1 MVLAS
6 TWDSGESLG
15 RITVEPMSIESPS
28 LRRWLGAA
36 AMTGL
41 SLLVPADLLAPGAA
55 SKAQGTP
62 SLMEFRWD
70 TDRNYRKLYYYQS
83 STLENDRAEWYLQLR
98 AKDRKTAVLKLTV
111 TVPDYFDS
119 KLKPKRMSLCRITS
133 GSMMSRSKGLEE
145 VPATIEVNESQ
156 TANEVFPDQPIPVD
170 GDYALRIKLF
180 NPRGGRMYQLNA
192 LIQAPGDVPMSGYT
206 GSWLIDVD

>member
-6 TWDSGESLG
+6 TWDSGESLE
-15 RITVEPMSIESPS
+15 RITVEPMPIESPS

-133 GSMMSRSKGLEE
+133 GSMMRRSKCLEE

-156 TANEVFPDQPIPVD
+156 TAIEVFPDQPIPVD

-192 LIQAPGDVPMSGYT
+192 LTQAPGDVPMSGYV